1 MGIARRKAGKISKA
15 VTKSISK
22 GGGEYHVR
30 KFDSSSEIMQRF
42 DEKRQ
47 NVQKNGR
54 MRRKKFFLR
63 SRHVQMRAVQNGGV
77 ACNLRNTSKCAE
89 MLIMRHT
96 AVTWTYLQNA
106 RKQDECNT
114 LILNS
119 SRDCS
124 KIYTPTDVCPFRVH
138 MANLTEPA
146 GRLSARKG
154 GRTLLE
160 QELHVDGIHCYK
172 TQAKD
177 QILRKS

>member
-22 GGGEYHVR
+22 GGSCAQIRYFIR
-30 KFDSSSEIMQRF
+30 NPTKIRQKTTKCL
-42 DEKRQ
+42 EKRSDASKNFFYGFSTYRRVLRRTSEMRVTCVTPA
-47 NVQKNGR
+47 NVPK
-54 MRRKKFFLR
+54 
-63 SRHVQMRAVQNGGV
+63 
-77 ACNLRNTSKCAE
+77 
-89 MLIMRHT
+89 MLTMRHT
-96 AVTWTYLQNA
+96 TVTWIYLQNA

-119 SRDCS
+119 SRNCS

-138 MANLTEPA
+138 IANLTESA

-160 QELHVDGIHCYK
+160 QELHVDGIQRYK
-172 TQAKD
+172 TQAED

>member
-22 GGGEYHVR
+22 GGVSCAHIRYFIRNHTKNR
-30 KFDSSSEIMQRF
+30 QKTTKYL
-42 DEKRQ
+42 EKRSDAS
-47 NVQKNGR
+47 KN
-54 MRRKKFFLR
+54 FFLR
-63 SRHVQMRAVQNGGV
+63 IRHVQTRAVQNSGD
-77 ACNLRNTSKCAE
+77 ACNLRNTSKYAK

-96 AVTWTYLQNA
+96 TVTWIYLQNA

-124 KIYTPTDVCPFRVH
+124 KIDTPTDVCPFRAH
-138 MANLTEPA
+138 IANLTEPV

-160 QELHVDGIHCYK
+160 QELHVDGIHRYK

>member
-1 MGIARRKAGKISKA
+1 
-15 VTKSISK
+15 
-22 GGGEYHVR
+22 
-30 KFDSSSEIMQRF
+30 
-42 DEKRQ
+42 
-47 NVQKNGR
+47 
-54 MRRKKFFLR
+54 
-63 SRHVQMRAVQNGGV
+63 
-77 ACNLRNTSKCAE
+77 

-96 AVTWTYLQNA
+96 AVTWIYLQNT

-138 MANLTEPA
+138 IANLTEPA

-160 QELHVDGIHCYK
+160 QELHVDGIHRYK

>member
-22 GGGEYHVR
+22 GGGGVSCAQIRYFIRSHTKIR
-30 KFDSSSEIMQRF
+30 QKTTKCL
-42 DEKRQ
+42 EKRLDASKNFFYGVGTHRRVLCRTAEIRVTCVTPA
-47 NVQKNGR
+47 NVPQ
-54 MRRKKFFLR
+54 
-63 SRHVQMRAVQNGGV
+63 
-77 ACNLRNTSKCAE
+77 
-89 MLIMRHT
+89 MLIMWHT
-96 AVTWTYLQNA
+96 AVTWIYLQKIK
-106 RKQDECNT
+106 KQDECNT

-138 MANLTEPA
+138 IANLTEPA

-160 QELHVDGIHCYK
+160 QELHVDGIHRYK